1 MNISKTRYL
10 QIFLSVTI
18 VLALVR
24 CVCPQIAGH
33 SKDLAVADSLSTAT
47 DSLAPDD
54 SVYHGNGVAA
64 MLGESH
70 DVSTADARP
79 MAVESRF
86 LCAGTRPQGDIC
98 QPLPSGSSSFP

>member
-64 MLGESH
+64 MIGESH

-79 MAVESRF
+79 MAVKSRF
-86 LCAGTRPQGDIC
+86 FKDD
-98 QPLPSGSSSFP
+98 

>member
-70 DVSTADARP
+70 PECPSIVNQIKQNILGLIYAQNS
-79 MAVESRF
+79 V
-86 LCAGTRPQGDIC
+86 IC
-98 QPLPSGSSSFP
+98 GISGKKS